1 MPDGLARAREELRK
15 AQYNLAHYRRMGAP
29 FSEIFSRLATDR
41 VLAALS
47 WVWDEQERARA
58 ALLADVY
65 QDIKGLYD
73 EAVAG
78 RFAIS
83 TMSPSD

>member
-47 WVWDEQERARA
+47 WVWDEQERAREHDWSKMSTA
-58 ALLADVY
+58 EILEDLRR
-65 QDIKGLYD
+65 ILPF
-73 EAVAG
+73 AG
-78 RFAIS
+78 PI
-83 TMSPSD
+83 TGH